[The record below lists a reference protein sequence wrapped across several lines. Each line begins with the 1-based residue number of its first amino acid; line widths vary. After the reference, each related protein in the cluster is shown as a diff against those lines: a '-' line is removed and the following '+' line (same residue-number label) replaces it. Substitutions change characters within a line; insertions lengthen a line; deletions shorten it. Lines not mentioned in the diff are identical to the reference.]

1 MESYMGIDTNKKDWK
16 YRLGAIRECNNTA
29 AWAMAEFIDETPA
42 AITGALL
49 KEADPEGELPE
60 EALYAALM
68 AGISGIDGDDRELS
82 DYFSRAVKCLDAA
95 EYASNQYLT
104 TINFPNATLGNW
116 KFTHYHYRPY
126 EAFIRD
132 DIQVDEDTREIPQ
145 VGYFRERFTYPAV
158 EQNGRE
164 WMAVKPSEIASMQPV
179 IDVVSGNVLTFGLG
193 LGYFAFMA
201 SEKQDVLHVDVVER
215 DEDAIRLFTEHI
227 LPQFLNKHKVRVMKS
242 DAYDFMAGM
251 AGDSQDAY
259 DYAFMDLWHDT
270 ADGLELYL
278 KAKKSEAKLKRQGI
292 GTTFLY
298 WVERSLLSA
307 WRWTRFD
314 DIIATSQNEEEA
326 LTKLTDSALAKLAET
341 YSSSAGIFPA

>member
-1 MESYMGIDTNKKDWK
+1 
-16 YRLGAIRECNNTA
+16 
-29 AWAMAEFIDETPA
+29 MAEFIDETPA

-82 DYFSRAVKCLDAA
+82 DYFLRAVKCLDAA
-95 EYASNQYLT
+95 EYASNQYLA

-132 DIQVDEDTREIPQ
+132 DIQVDEDTREVPQ

-193 LGYFAFMA
+193 GCHTAF
-201 SEKQDVLHVDVVER
+201 
-215 DEDAIRLFTEHI
+215 
-227 LPQFLNKHKVRVMKS
+227 
-242 DAYDFMAGM
+242 YG
-251 AGDSQDAY
+251 
-259 DYAFMDLWHDT
+259 
-270 ADGLELYL
+270 
-278 KAKKSEAKLKRQGI
+278 
-292 GTTFLY
+292 
-298 WVERSLLSA
+298 
-307 WRWTRFD
+307 
-314 DIIATSQNEEEA
+314 
-326 LTKLTDSALAKLAET
+326 T
-341 YSSSAGIFPA
+341 YSAAVPQQT